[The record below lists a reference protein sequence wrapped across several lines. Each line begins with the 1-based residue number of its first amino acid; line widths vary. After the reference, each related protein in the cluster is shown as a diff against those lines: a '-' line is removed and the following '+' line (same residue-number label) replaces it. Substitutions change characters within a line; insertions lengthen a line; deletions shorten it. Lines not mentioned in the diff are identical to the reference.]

1 MDSRL
6 FFTVALCLLQVT
18 WGLQFTLD
26 RDMISTQGGR
36 PACGVL
42 SCVQRGHDS
51 SSTTPSPQ
59 IDDGNYST
67 PVSTVT
73 RMAIYKTDPDSP
85 GAQRDSR
92 KPFLVASVNSQQPR
106 VSRVA
111 NAIKVDGRLETSTA
125 SIRLELFKQEDCR
138 AEFTCQL
145 VAVDAQGR
153 ELVRT
158 SHLLQQP
165 SSSASHSAG
174 GQGWTPAVVMHLVD
188 LAQDLNTNM
197 QLMRSAMDDF
207 RDRLGGVEDKVAASE
222 NGLSGGLRNLENRME
237 DKMERLED
245 KFDSL
250 EDKFKRLEDK
260 TVSTEVNVLQ
270 KMDERNVFDKAF
282 ANKIDS
288 LEDKLE
294 KWVAAQS
301 KADCSQTLSNLTS
314 KLNALPSSVK
324 TYVEDS
330 FEAFKREAREQDYL
344 LNETLRAPLAQIIQ
358 NSTTFVVS
366 KINDRVDRFYDRLEE
381 HFAQLSSSINESV
394 IHTRSS
400 FRDTVTAM
408 NISDANEV
416 AAVVRDILTPK
427 TCSKG
432 MISLLTQ
439 PSYPYPVVKPS
450 SGDIPA
456 VPYLCDTVTDAGGW
470 IIIQRRTTGNVD
482 FYRNWADYKKGFGTF
497 DDDFWLGNDN
507 IHAIT
512 SSGLYELRVDLRYN
526 GKAAFAHYDTF
537 YIADEVHLYA
547 LTLGSYHG
555 TAGDALSGHNG
566 RPFTTLDRD
575 NDSYGRNCAVDFTGA
590 WWYGGCHSSNLNGK
604 WKAGANK
611 GPRWS
616 TFSSDNA
623 VSFSEMKIR
632 KK

>member
-6 FFTVALCLLQVT
+6 FFAVALCLLQVT
-18 WGLQFTLD
+18 RGLQFTLD

-73 RMAIYKTDPDSP
+73 RMAIYKTDVDSP

-111 NAIKVDGRLETSTA
+111 NAIKVDGRLETSTT
-125 SIRLELFKQEDCR
+125 SIRLELFNQEDCR

-174 GQGWTPAVVMHLVD
+174 GQGWTPAVAMHLVD

-207 RDRLGGVEDKVAASE
+207 RDRLGGVEDKVATSE
-222 NGLSGGLRNLENRME
+222 NGLSGGLKNLENRME

-245 KFDSL
+245 KVNHL
-250 EDKFKRLEDK
+250 ENKFS
-260 TVSTEVNVLQ
+260 STETNILNKIEETSVDKSFTNKINFLEAKLENHVGHYNNDDISMLWSNVTKINTNVASLKPFIQ
-270 KMDERNVFDKAF
+270 SVIDDNYKSIKAEMRKRANRLKDNLHAAFIQPLLNTTNNITTIMNNQFYMLSHRIDERFTDMFD
-282 ANKIDS
+282 
-288 LEDKLE
+288 
-294 KWVAAQS
+294 
-301 KADCSQTLSNLTS
+301 
-314 KLNALPSSVK
+314 
-324 TYVEDS
+324 
-330 FEAFKREAREQDYL
+330 
-344 LNETLRAPLAQIIQ
+344 
-358 NSTTFVVS
+358 
-366 KINDRVDRFYDRLEE
+366 
-381 HFAQLSSSINESV
+381 SINESV

-432 MISLLTQ
+432 MISLLPQ

-482 FYRNWADYKKGFGTF
+482 FYRNWADYKKGFGAL

-512 SSGLYELRVDLRYN
+512 SSGIYELRIDLRYN
-526 GKAAFAHYDTF
+526 GKAAFAHYDRF
-537 YIADEVHLYA
+537 ALANEQEKYR
-547 LTLGSYHG
+547 LTLGPHDG
-555 TAGDALSGHNG
+555 TTGDSLVRHRNK
-566 RPFTTLDRD
+566 PFSTYDRD
-575 NDSYGRNCAVDFTGA
+575 NDDWSDNCAMDYHGA
-590 WWYGGCHSSNLNGK
+590 WWYESCHDSNLNGK
-604 WKAGANK
+604 WGEAVDK

-616 TFSSDNA
+616 HLSNA
-623 VSFSEMKIR
+623 DPVSFSEMKIR
-632 KK
+632 RV